1 MDKILAPIN
10 DYSVKQFLKLS
21 GPISGHS
28 YHALSL
34 STQTSP
40 ELVYKTKTTG
50 YKLRR
55 ADGAKRQ
62 FQILYQRKF
71 RV

>member
-1 MDKILAPIN
+1 MDEISAPIN
-10 DYSVKQFLKLS
+10 DYSVKQPLKLS
-21 GPISGHS
+21 GPISRHT

-34 STQTSP
+34 STQNSP

-50 YKLRR
+50 DKLRR

-62 FQILYQRKF
+62 FQILYQSKF